1 MNPLTLMIFTMALLT
16 GTLITFTSSNWL
28 VAWMGLEI
36 NTMAIIPIMARKHHP
51 RATEAA
57 TKYFLIQAPAAATIL
72 FIATTNAWL
81 TGQWEISQTTQQMP
95 ATMIMLALAL
105 KMGLAPTHTWLPEV
119 LQGLDIKTALLLS
132 TWQKLAPFSIM
143 IQLHHANTPVLMM
156 LGTVSILMGG
166 WAGLNQ
172 TQTRK
177 ILAYSSITHI
187 GWMVIILR
195 FFPDL
200 TVLTLIIYLIMTF
213 SMFMIL
219 HQNNALTINKLP
231 MLSTKLPI
239 ISSLTPLTLLSLGGL
254 PPLTGFMPKWLILQE
269 LSKQGLFTLATIIA
283 LGALLSLYFYLR
295 LSYAA
300 SITMSPNNHLTTTTW
315 RLNKNSPTF
324 QMAISIVLSTSL
336 LPLTPS
342 ITTLLSS

>member
-1 MNPLTLMIFTMALLT
+1 MNPFTLLIFALALFT
-16 GTLITFTSSNWL
+16 GTLITFISSNWL

-36 NTMAIIPIMARKHHP
+36 NTMAIIPIMARNHHP

-72 FIATTNAWL
+72 FVATANAWF
-81 TGQWEISQTTQQMP
+81 TGQWEISQISEQIP
-95 ATMIMLALAL
+95 ATMILLALAL

-119 LQGLDIKTALLLS
+119 LQGLDIKTGLLLS
-132 TWQKLAPFSIM
+132 TWQKLAPFSIVL
-143 IQLHHANTPVLMM
+143 QLHHANTPMLII
-156 LGTVSILMGG
+156 LGTLSILMGG

-177 ILAYSSITHI
+177 ILAYSSITHL
-187 GWMVIILR
+187 GWMMIILR
-195 FFPDL
+195 FYPHL
-200 TVLTLIIYLIMTF
+200 TILTLIIYLIMTF
-213 SMFMIL
+213 SIFMVL
-219 HQNNALTINKLP
+219 HQNNALTINKMS
-231 MLSTKLPI
+231 MLSTKLPT
-239 ISSLTPLTLLSLGGL
+239 ISSLTPLLLLSLGGL

-269 LSKQGLFTLATIIA
+269 LSKQGLFALATIIA
-283 LGALLSLYFYLR
+283 LSALLSLYFYLR

-315 RLNKNSPTF
+315 RLTKNLMSLPL
-324 QMAISIVLSTSL
+324 AASIMLSTTL

-342 ITTLLSS
+342 IAVLLMS